1 MDVAAAA
8 VHVPAMHFSL
18 PASSRLHPSLLLP
31 TGASS
36 SLLTSTCAAISRGLP
51 VHHGLGRTAVL
62 VGRRVFPRFWS
73 VVITNPK
80 DPFLAARNLGSTAA
94 VASASGAASSASG
107 SRNANVVRRWR
118 PSTVV
123 AGVGDLEGE
132 GSAAAKSQRS
142 GEREEDSLHA
152 SSQEKKREG
161 YSKADKAARSNSVTA
176 AAGKGGGAFNKFRT
190 KYQASGIGQTKSYS
204 SSTCSTQQRS
214 SGGGRRTY
222 VSGSKFLSSGTHAKH
237 ISRDEKNVSKSRLA
251 QKMQNGGDSRKRT
264 GPNMKPGVME
274 EPKVKRRKDPAASD
288 LRRSLDMCSKHAN
301 VMQALELYDKVV
313 AEGAL
318 SFNQYTAT
326 GVLKRGKSGNE
337 RSQQG
342 DGKELIGDQNAEEVV
357 VLSDD
362 QKALCLKRG
371 FEIYEV
377 MKLQG
382 VPPNEATFTA
392 VARLAQMAEAKI
404 TPRLRSYG
412 PALYTYCKMKVVD
425 KAFEVDEHMRAA
437 GVQPEE
443 AELEA
448 LLKLSVEMGLEEKV
462 YSLLHRLRTTV
473 REFSASTVGVVEQW
487 FTSSAAENAG
497 KSKWANLPGT
507 DLVKE
512 AVQRGGGGWHGLGW
526 LGKESWEHLVTIDI
540 DPRETEMFAESLFTL
555 ACQREA
561 KNNEFRKFQAWLDR
575 HGPFDAIVDAANV
588 GLYNQNFGDGGF
600 NFFQLN
606 AGVNGIQKKI
616 GSKREPLVLLHH
628 RRTKGGA
635 AATPNALSLL
645 NRWQI
650 ANCIYTTPTGS
661 NDDWYW
667 LYAAV
672 RYKCLLVTNDEM
684 RDHLFQ
690 PLVNEFFPKWK
701 ERHQVRFTLNR
712 KDPVFHMP
720 PPYSIV
726 IQESETGSWH
736 IPKSG
741 GDDITTP
748 REWLCVTRTG
758 QVGLK
763 TLQSEQ
769 ASESLNSRPKVD
781 SEFGPVSLTC
791 SAQKVEVPE
800 LEEQRTSS
808 KGICPPRDP
817 NLLQS
822 FKSLDSE
829 VVQESL
835 NTKPEVED
843 EYKPEDPEPSSPKKV
858 RSPRRSFVSEPLES
872 SSRKSE
878 LDEVCLPVGL
888 ISPPLEVEVKEPE
901 EQPSP
906 KKVRSPRKSRA
917 TEFECRPGGLI
928 SSAEKGKVREPE
940 EQSPSPTKVR
950 STRRSSSPNSS
961 TILQKL
967 KTAERTCTEKPID
980 FQI

>member
-18 PASSRLHPSLLLP
+18 PASSRLHPLRLLP

-123 AGVGDLEGE
+123 AGGE
-132 GSAAAKSQRS
+132 FLLRCMRGFSAAKSQRS
-142 GEREEDSLHA
+142 GEREEDPLHA

-222 VSGSKFLSSGTHAKH
+222 VSGSKFLSSVTLQ
-237 ISRDEKNVSKSRLA
+237 ETVSKSRLA
-251 QKMQNGGDSRKRT
+251 QEHEEKMQNGGDSRKRT

-274 EPKVKRRKDPAASD
+274 EPK
-288 LRRSLDMCSKHAN
+288 
-301 VMQALELYDKVV
+301 ALELYDKVV

-318 SFNQYTAT
+318 SFNQYSFNIVLYLCSSAAS

-392 VARLAQMAEAKI
+392 VARLAVAKGDGDLAFDMVKQLAEAKI

-443 AELEA
+443 AEWEA

-526 LGKESWEHLVTIDI
+526 LGKGS
-540 DPRETEMFAESLFTL
+540 RE
-555 ACQREA
+555 
-561 KNNEFRKFQAWLDR
+561 AWLDR

-606 AGVNGIQKKI
+606 AVVNGIQKKI

-672 RYKCLLVTNDEM
+672 RYKCLLITNDEM

-690 PLVNEFFPKWK
+690 LLGNEFFPKWK

-843 EYKPEDPEPSSPKKV
+843 EYKPEDPEPSSRKKV

-917 TEFECRPGGLI
+917 TKLSESSRPELVEECRPGGLI

-967 KTAERTCTEKPID
+967 KTAERTYARGECNL
-980 FQI
+980 

>member
-1 MDVAAAA
+1 
-8 VHVPAMHFSL
+8 
-18 PASSRLHPSLLLP
+18 
-31 TGASS
+31 
-36 SLLTSTCAAISRGLP
+36 
-51 VHHGLGRTAVL
+51 
-62 VGRRVFPRFWS
+62 
-73 VVITNPK
+73 
-80 DPFLAARNLGSTAA
+80 
-94 VASASGAASSASG
+94 
-107 SRNANVVRRWR
+107 
-118 PSTVV
+118 
-123 AGVGDLEGE
+123 
-132 GSAAAKSQRS
+132 
-142 GEREEDSLHA
+142 
-152 SSQEKKREG
+152 
-161 YSKADKAARSNSVTA
+161 
-176 AAGKGGGAFNKFRT
+176 
-190 KYQASGIGQTKSYS
+190 
-204 SSTCSTQQRS
+204 
-214 SGGGRRTY
+214 
-222 VSGSKFLSSGTHAKH
+222 
-237 ISRDEKNVSKSRLA
+237 
-251 QKMQNGGDSRKRT
+251 
-264 GPNMKPGVME
+264 
-274 EPKVKRRKDPAASD
+274 
-288 LRRSLDMCSKHAN
+288 MCSKHAN

-318 SFNQYTAT
+318 SFNQYSFNIVLYLCSSAAS

-392 VARLAQMAEAKI
+392 VARLAVAKGDGDLAFDMVKQLAEAKI

-443 AELEA
+443 AEWEA

-526 LGKESWEHLVTIDI
+526 LGKGS
-540 DPRETEMFAESLFTL
+540 RE
-555 ACQREA
+555 
-561 KNNEFRKFQAWLDR
+561 AWLDR

-606 AGVNGIQKKI
+606 AVVNGIQKKI

-672 RYKCLLVTNDEM
+672 RYKCLLITNDEM

-690 PLVNEFFPKWK
+690 LLGNEFFPKWK

-843 EYKPEDPEPSSPKKV
+843 EYKPEDPEPSSRKKV

-917 TEFECRPGGLI
+917 TKLSESSRPELVEECRPGGLI

-967 KTAERTCTEKPID
+967 KTAERTYARGECNL
-980 FQI
+980 

>member
-1 MDVAAAA
+1 
-8 VHVPAMHFSL
+8 
-18 PASSRLHPSLLLP
+18 
-31 TGASS
+31 
-36 SLLTSTCAAISRGLP
+36 
-51 VHHGLGRTAVL
+51 
-62 VGRRVFPRFWS
+62 
-73 VVITNPK
+73 
-80 DPFLAARNLGSTAA
+80 
-94 VASASGAASSASG
+94 
-107 SRNANVVRRWR
+107 
-118 PSTVV
+118 
-123 AGVGDLEGE
+123 
-132 GSAAAKSQRS
+132 
-142 GEREEDSLHA
+142 
-152 SSQEKKREG
+152 
-161 YSKADKAARSNSVTA
+161 
-176 AAGKGGGAFNKFRT
+176 
-190 KYQASGIGQTKSYS
+190 
-204 SSTCSTQQRS
+204 
-214 SGGGRRTY
+214 
-222 VSGSKFLSSGTHAKH
+222 
-237 ISRDEKNVSKSRLA
+237 
-251 QKMQNGGDSRKRT
+251 
-264 GPNMKPGVME
+264 ME

-288 LRRSLDMCSKHAN
+288 LRHSLDMCSKHAN

-318 SFNQYTAT
+318 SFNQYSFNIVLYLCSSAAT
-326 GVLKRGKSGNE
+326 
-337 RSQQG
+337 
-342 DGKELIGDQNAEEVV
+342 
-357 VLSDD
+357 DD

-392 VARLAQMAEAKI
+392 VARLAVAKGDGDLAFDMVKQMAEAKI

-425 KAFEVDEHMRAA
+425 KAFEVDDHMRAA

-462 YSLLHRLRTTV
+462 YILLHRLRTTV

-526 LGKESWEHLVTIDI
+526 LGKGSWEVKSSQLDKEGVCQTCGEHLVTIDI

-606 AGVNGIQKKI
+606 AVVNGIQKKI

-645 NRWQI
+645 NRWQN

-690 PLVNEFFPKWK
+690 LLGNEFFPKWK

-758 QVGLK
+758 Q
-763 TLQSEQ
+763 
-769 ASESLNSRPKVD
+769 
-781 SEFGPVSLTC
+781 
-791 SAQKVEVPE
+791 
-800 LEEQRTSS
+800 
-808 KGICPPRDP
+808 
-817 NLLQS
+817 
-822 FKSLDSE
+822 
-829 VVQESL
+829 
-835 NTKPEVED
+835 
-843 EYKPEDPEPSSPKKV
+843 
-858 RSPRRSFVSEPLES
+858 
-872 SSRKSE
+872 
-878 LDEVCLPVGL
+878 
-888 ISPPLEVEVKEPE
+888 
-901 EQPSP
+901 PSP

-917 TEFECRPGGLI
+917 TKLSESSRPELVEECRPGGLI
-928 SSAEKGKVREPE
+928 SSAEKGKVPEPE

-950 STRRSSSPNSS
+950 STRRSCSPNSS